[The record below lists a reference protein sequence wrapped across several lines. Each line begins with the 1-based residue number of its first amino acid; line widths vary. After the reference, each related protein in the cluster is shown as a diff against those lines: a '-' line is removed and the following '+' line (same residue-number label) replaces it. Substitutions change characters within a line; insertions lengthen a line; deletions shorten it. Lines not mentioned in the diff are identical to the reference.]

1 VRENFVDEQ
10 MESRLSAILN
20 NAVDAIITID
30 ELGIIESANPA
41 TKTLFGYTEQ
51 DLIGKNVKI
60 LMPPPFRD
68 GHDGYL
74 RSYRETS
81 VAKIIGM
88 GREVVGRRSDGST
101 FPLHLAVSE
110 IWLGERRIFTGII
123 RDVSDLKEAER
134 RLQEL
139 NEVLESRVAE
149 RTRELHDAQAELVMK
164 EKLATLGQVSGGI
177 AHEIRNPLNAVKTS
191 IYYLM
196 HAKHRSPEKTT
207 EHLERIDRQVTLI
220 DNVITAL
227 SDVARMPEPNRIPVR
242 VEDLVLSIVNEVG
255 LPVNIE
261 VTIDIPLDL
270 FVLADEHQ
278 IPIVLRNIV
287 RNARDAMP
295 EGGTLEITASEETN
309 KIRVNVCDSG
319 TGIPPGQVQ
328 HIMEPLYSTKAR
340 GMGLGLAISRAIVDK
355 NGGELIVESEIGV
368 GSTFTVILAATQ
380 GRGNS
385 IEGQA

>member
-1 VRENFVDEQ
+1 
-10 MESRLSAILN
+10 
-20 NAVDAIITID
+20 
-30 ELGIIESANPA
+30 
-41 TKTLFGYTEQ
+41 
-51 DLIGKNVKI
+51 
-60 LMPPPFRD
+60 
-68 GHDGYL
+68 
-74 RSYRETS
+74 
-81 VAKIIGM
+81 
-88 GREVVGRRSDGST
+88 
-101 FPLHLAVSE
+101 
-110 IWLGERRIFTGII
+110 
-123 RDVSDLKEAER
+123 
-134 RLQEL
+134 
-139 NEVLESRVAE
+139 VAE

>member
-1 VRENFVDEQ
+1 